1 MARIRGELMLCNHD
15 EAVSFFNRLIID
27 LKLQNLGQEP
37 TEPITAERL
46 NEASKH
52 IKDIQGCQRP
62 ARVWR

>member
-1 MARIRGELMLCNHD
+1 MNRIHGELMLCNHN
-15 EAVSFFNRLIID
+15 EAVGFFNRLIID

-52 IKDIQGCQRP
+52 IRDIQSCQRP
-62 ARVWR
+62 ARIVR